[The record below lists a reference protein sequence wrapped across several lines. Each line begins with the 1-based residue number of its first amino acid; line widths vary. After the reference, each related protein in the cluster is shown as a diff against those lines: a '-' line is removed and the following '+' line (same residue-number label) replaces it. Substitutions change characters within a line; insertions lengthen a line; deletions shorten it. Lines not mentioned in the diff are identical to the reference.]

1 MKITKMKSNI
11 VAVFT
16 AVALTTAC
24 SGGGENQKSNN
35 TDQSQQEQAAD
46 ENSGPKHYPKGIGEV
61 KKVSLTDPMEED
73 MIKSGKAIYEMKCS
87 SCHKLTG
94 KRVVGPGWAGVTNR
108 RSPEWVM
115 NFVTNVEI
123 MLAKDSA
130 AQKMLEECL
139 TRMPN
144 QGLSVGDARDVLEF
158 MRKNDVEQVGEKDEG
173 VIN

>member
-1 MKITKMKSNI
+1 MKIKKVKSI
-11 VAVFT
+11 LVAVVAT
-16 AVALTTAC
+16 ATLTAAC
-24 SGGGENQKSNN
+24 NGGGGDQNSDSSQ
-35 TDQSQQEQAAD
+35 QSQNAAP
-46 ENSGPKHYPKGIGEV
+46 ENTGPKHYPKGLGEV
-61 KKVSLTDPMEED
+61 KDVSLSNPVEES
-73 MIKSGKAIYEMKCS
+73 MVTSGKAIYEMKCS

-115 NFVTNVEI
+115 NFVTNVEV
-123 MLAKDSA
+123 MLAKDSVS
-130 AQKMLEECL
+130 QKMLEECL